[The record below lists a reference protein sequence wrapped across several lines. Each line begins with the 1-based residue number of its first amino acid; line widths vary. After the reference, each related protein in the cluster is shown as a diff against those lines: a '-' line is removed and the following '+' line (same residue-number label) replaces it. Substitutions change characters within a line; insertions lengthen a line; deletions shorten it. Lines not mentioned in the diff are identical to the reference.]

1 MPCGRGPCLQQRK
14 AQANEIDVVSYEVH
28 YCCLLCNRPCRR
40 GPCRVGEGHACNK
53 ERHRQTR
60 SMWSLVKC
68 IIVACCVTGRV
79 GEGHAVWERAMPATK
94 KGTGK

>member
-1 MPCGRGPCLQQRK
+1 
-14 AQANEIDVVSYEVH
+14 
-28 YCCLLCNRPCRR
+28 
-40 GPCRVGEGHACNK
+40 VGEGHACNK
-53 ERHRQTR
+53 ERHRQMR

-94 KGTGK
+94 KGTGKRDRCGLL